1 MIARKVRKTPEGL
14 ISYMKSKGFT
24 GLFYPGECGCSILD
38 IMPCGC
44 DIKDLDCEF
53 GYEVEGNDE
62 FDFMIQFKKPTV

>member
-14 ISYMKSKGFT
+14 ISYMKSKGYT
-24 GLFYPGECGCSILD
+24 GLFLSGLCGCAILD

-44 DIKDLDCEF
+44 NIKDLDCEF

-62 FDFMIQFKKPTV
+62 FDFMVQFKKPTV